1 MAFEGFILGRRI
13 FSDLMT
19 DDLTPNELRDL
30 ERRLEAAAE
39 TMPVEQL
46 AYIKGLLD
54 EWGRLTRGERDKPR
68 QGLAPREIPV
78 AVNRES
84 VSRARIPRVE

>member
-1 MAFEGFILGRRI
+1 
-13 FSDLMT
+13 MT

-68 QGLAPREIPV
+68 EGLAPREIPV
-78 AVNRES
+78 AVNHES
-84 VSRARIPRVE
+84 ASRARIPKVE

>member
-1 MAFEGFILGRRI
+1 VAFEGFILGRRI
-13 FSDLMT
+13 FSDSMT

-68 QGLAPREIPV
+68 EGHAPREIPV
-78 AVNRES
+78 AVNHES
-84 VSRARIPRVE
+84 ASRARIPKVE

>member
-1 MAFEGFILGRRI
+1 
-13 FSDLMT
+13 MT

-68 QGLAPREIPV
+68 EGLAPREIPV
-78 AVNRES
+78 AFNHES
-84 VSRARIPRVE
+84 ASRARIPKVE

>member
-1 MAFEGFILGRRI
+1 
-13 FSDLMT
+13 
-19 DDLTPNELRDL
+19 
-30 ERRLEAAAE
+30 
-39 TMPVEQL
+39 MPVEQL

-68 QGLAPREIPV
+68 EGLAPREIPV

-84 VSRARIPRVE
+84 ASRARIPKVE

>member
-1 MAFEGFILGRRI
+1 
-13 FSDLMT
+13 MT
-19 DDLTPNELRDL
+19 DDLTRNELRDL

-54 EWGRLTRGERDKPR
+54 EWAAQAREAQEAKGPSRGKV
-68 QGLAPREIPV
+68 LAPREIPV
-78 AVNRES
+78 GVKHES
-84 VSRARIPRVE
+84 ASRARIPKVE